1 MKDSLTENDHKFGRP
16 LNRREFLYYLW
27 GCTMAVFMG
36 GVSGVSIW
44 FALPRIREGEFGG
57 VFHLRIEDL
66 PSKESPPIKNTDGK
80 YWLSR
85 IDRSIINDP
94 RQPPDF
100 PLHQG
105 VRAIYDVCT
114 HLGCIYR
121 WEPTND
127 RFECPCHGSK
137 FLRSGARIGGP
148 ARRNLD
154 VFVVEAI
161 DSEGNVLARTEPTMG
176 GREGTALAV
185 PEEAVALRVDTGRRI
200 LGAPNTA
207 VKGGL
212 GQS

>member
-1 MKDSLTENDHKFGRP
+1 MNPSLRVDGHRKSRR

-36 GVSGVSIW
+36 GASGALIW
-44 FALPRIREGEFGG
+44 FALPRFREGEFGG
-57 VFHLRIEDL
+57 VFYLQIEDV
-66 PSKESPPIKNTDGK
+66 PPEQSPPVKNAEGK
-80 YWLSR
+80 FWLSR
-85 IDRSIINDP
+85 IDRSIVNDP
-94 RQPPDF
+94 RQPADY

-121 WEPTND
+121 WVPTND

-161 DSEGNVLARTEPTMG
+161 DSDGNVLARTEPTMDS
-176 GREGTALAV
+176 REGTALAI
-185 PEEAVALRVDTGRRI
+185 PEEAVALRVDTGRRV

-207 VKGGL
+207 PNGGL